1 VSGGGGGGGGRLL
14 LDGALGL
21 FTALVLLALY
31 APVALV
37 VLFSFVPYRQGAVVW
52 DEASL
57 VWYAQL
63 AGNAD
68 ILAALR
74 RSLLVAAVAVG
85 ASLALGAMLALWAES
100 GRAWGRRVVEGL
112 VFLPFLL
119 PPIVTG
125 LSLLVFFRNIDL
137 DRGIVTTTVGH
148 AAFLLAV
155 AYRIVLTRLAALP
168 RSLVE
173 ASYDLGASG
182 WQTFR
187 LVLWPHL
194 ATAFVTAGLLAFT
207 LSLDETLIT
216 VFLAGDTMTLPL
228 RLWAMMRVGF
238 TPEVNAL
245 VTVVLVVTGLVT
257 VGVGLRLR
265 RRGEL
270 GAAAVEG

>member
-1 VSGGGGGGGGRLL
+1 VSGGGGRGGGRFL
-14 LDGALGL
+14 LDGVLGL

-74 RSLLVAAVAVG
+74 RSLLVAAMAVG

-119 PPIVTG
+119 PPIITG
-125 LSLLVFFRNIDL
+125 LSLLVFFRNVDL
-137 DRGIVTTTVGH
+137 DRGIVTTTIGH

-270 GAAAVEG
+270 AAVED